1 MQDYIQS
8 SPRVNVLIVSE
19 LALKLGEVE
28 RAFDL
33 MQRAADEHAWPAF
46 WIRIRYRD
54 NLLIQ
59 NHPRYL
65 ALLGQIGLD
74 DESVSE
80 LQEKL
85 SL

>member
-1 MQDYIQS
+1 
-8 SPRVNVLIVSE
+8 
-19 LALKLGEVE
+19 
-28 RAFDL
+28 